1 MRINQ
6 EMIDFHQQNIRELYK
21 KASGAEMIPQTATS
35 WHRQLLKK
43 IELQDEQKT
52 ILLTICPLR

>member
-6 EMIDFHQQNIRELYK
+6 EMIDFHQQNIGELYE

-35 WHRQLLKK
+35 WHRQLLKEK
-43 IELQDEQKT
+43 SSCKMNRK
-52 ILLTICPLR
+52 PSS